1 MQSAIQKER
10 LSTILTEVKDENTK
24 VISEESS
31 INSFLD
37 SINSLKIS
45 LKDKT
50 DKMQGLTQRFEEI
63 TWFEA
68 DDEDLVSIN
77 AIIIRSRELHKG
89 LIKQY
94 IDIHFFKMKGIAKE
108 EISEF
113 KSALDDFREAYQDI
127 ASVFFILPNNPELQE
142 ITDSLIIYSQYCSLN
157 LLGIITVSFHT
168 SVCRGPARLRINN
181 VK

>member
-1 MQSAIQKER
+1 
-10 LSTILTEVKDENTK
+10 
-24 VISEESS
+24 
-31 INSFLD
+31 
-37 SINSLKIS
+37 
-45 LKDKT
+45 
-50 DKMQGLTQRFEEI
+50 
-63 TWFEA
+63 
-68 DDEDLVSIN
+68 
-77 AIIIRSRELHKG
+77 
-89 LIKQY
+89 
-94 IDIHFFKMKGIAKE
+94 MKGIAKE